1 MGPKAS
7 HWPTTITNN
16 NSLPEPGGS
25 TGNHWQQH
33 GGRNRSYHHSTAAHS
48 KSRNPHCRCNIF
60 KLFPTCHPVA
70 HPDSRHTIMQHQ
82 FLLRASLQ
90 HSLQQSHAVVQHTH
104 CHCIPCCVMPVSRN
118 RVQQG
123 HWHPS
128 TFDSFR
134 KHSTGRGLKV
144 LGNEPF

>member
-70 HPDSRHTIMQHQ
+70 HPDSRHRIMQHQ

-90 HSLQQSHAVVQHTH
+90 HFCNNHMQLRSTLIVSLVVSCQSAGTEY
-104 CHCIPCCVMPVSRN
+104 SK
-118 RVQQG
+118 
-123 HWHPS
+123 
-128 TFDSFR
+128 D
-134 KHSTGRGLKV
+134 TGILRRLIHF
-144 LGNEPF
+144 GNIRRATA